1 MVQVRIVL
9 AATLLVMVT
18 VAIFVGVYFGVD
30 RNTQPSNHVYLK
42 AAVAAD
48 AGPCSVIGRDILK
61 KGGSA
66 VDACIAA
73 LLCVG
78 LMNAHSM
85 GIGGGLFITIYNAK
99 NDTVETIDAR
109 ETAPRNATENMFG
122 NSTDLSQK
130 GGLSIAVPGEIRGYE
145 LAHKRHGKLPW
156 KDLFQPSIDLA
167 EKGFPLGRAL
177 AKALARHNKTVIKDV
192 ALCEV
197 FCRNGG
203 GDVLKENDTIKFP
216 KLANTYR
223 KIAQEGA
230 DAFYRGELAHNLV
243 TDIQA
248 AGGIITMED
257 LRDYVP
263 VLDMEPLSV
272 MVGEYTMAVPNAPAS
287 GPVLSLILN
296 ILNGYNL
303 TSDSVASTEK
313 KILTYHRI
321 TEAFRFAYAKRTLL
335 GDRAF
340 LNITSVRI
348 LSITFANI
356 DFKIF
361 LSFSPLAKLIE
372 NITSQSYADELRGKI
387 TDWTTHNISYYEPEF
402 YLPDDHGTTH
412 ISVVAED
419 GSAVAATSTI
429 NQYLGSKFLSRST
442 GILLNNEMDDF
453 SSPLITNGFGVPP
466 SPNNFIRPG
475 KRPMSSMC
483 PTIIFDKERRVKM
496 VVGGSGGTKITTSI
510 AQVILKALF
519 FDYDLKKAVTEPRL
533 HNQLSPNATVA
544 EPDFDKNILEGLAK
558 KNHEIEILKSTGA
571 VVQAIVRYKDG
582 LHAQSDPRK
591 WAYAAGY

>member
-1 MVQVRIVL
+1 MVKKMIIAAL
-9 AATLLVMVT
+9 ALLLLASVAT
-18 VAIFVGVYFGVD
+18 FVGVFFGVG
-30 RNTQPSNHVYLK
+30 RRKQPGEQVYLK

-48 AGPCSVIGRDILK
+48 AGPCSEVGRDILK

-66 VDACIAA
+66 VDASIAA

-85 GIGGGLFITIYNAK
+85 GIGGGLFFTIYNAK
-99 NDTVETIDAR
+99 TGMVETIDAR
-109 ETAPRNATENMFG
+109 ETAPSNATENMFG

-145 LAHKRHGKLPW
+145 MAHRRHGKLPW

-177 AKALARHNKTVIKDV
+177 ASALSRHNKTIIKDE

-197 FCRNGG
+197 FCGKDG
-203 GDVLKENDTIKFP
+203 YVLKENDTIIFT
-216 KLANTYR
+216 KLAETYK
-223 KIAQEGA
+223 KIAEEGPN
-230 DAFYRGELAHNLV
+230 AFYQGQLAQNLV

-248 AGGIITMED
+248 AGGIITMAD
-257 LRDYVP
+257 LKDYVP
-263 VLDMEPLSV
+263 VLDEKPIRV
-272 MVGEYTMAVPNAPAS
+272 NVGEYTMAVPNAPAS

-296 ILNGYNL
+296 ILNGYNF
-303 TSDSVASTEK
+303 TSDSMATTEK

-321 TEAFRFAYAKRTLL
+321 VEAFRFAYAKRTLL
-335 GDRAF
+335 GDPAF
-340 LNITSVRI
+340 LNIT
-348 LSITFANI
+348 
-356 DFKIF
+356 D
-361 LSFSPLAKLIE
+361 LIQ
-372 NITSQSYADELRGKI
+372 NMTSSSYADDLREKI
-387 TDWTTHNISYYEPEF
+387 TDDSTHHMNYYEPEF
-402 YLPDDHGTTH
+402 YLPENHGTSH
-412 ISVVAED
+412 LSVVAED

-429 NQYLGSKFLSRST
+429 NQFLGSKVMSRST

-483 PTIIFDKERRVKM
+483 PTILFDKNNKVKM
-496 VVGGSGGTKITTSI
+496 VVGGSGGTKITTSV
-510 AQVILKALF
+510 AQVILNALF
-519 FDYDLKKAVTEPRL
+519 FDYNLNKSVSDPRL

-544 EPDFDKNILEGLAK
+544 EPDFDKSVLAGLAL
-558 KNHEIEILKSTGA
+558 KNHETEFLKSTGA
-571 VVQAIVRYKDG
+571 VVQAVVRYEDG
-582 LHAQSDPRK
+582 LHAKSDPRK

>member
-1 MVQVRIVL
+1 MVKITIIVAL
-9 AATLLVMVT
+9 AMLLLASVAT
-18 VAIFVGVYFGVD
+18 FVGVFFGVG
-30 RNTQPSNHVYLK
+30 RRKQPGEQVYLK

-48 AGPCSVIGRDILK
+48 AGPCSEVGRDILM

-66 VDACIAA
+66 VDASIAA

-85 GIGGGLFITIYNAK
+85 GIGGGLFFNIYNATTG
-99 NDTVETIDAR
+99 TVETIDAR

-145 LAHKRHGKLPW
+145 MAHTRHGKLPW

-177 AKALARHNKTVIKDV
+177 ASAVSSHKKTIVADE

-197 FCRNGG
+197 FCGKN
-203 GDVLKENDTIKFP
+203 GDVLKENDTIKFT
-216 KLANTYR
+216 KLAETYR
-223 KIAQEGA
+223 TIAEKGPN
-230 DAFYRGELAHNLV
+230 AFYEGQLAQNLV
-243 TDIQA
+243 SDIQA
-248 AGGIITMED
+248 AGGLVTMED
-257 LRDYVP
+257 LKDYVP
-263 VLDMEPLSV
+263 VLDKKPLRV
-272 MVGEYTMAVPNAPAS
+272 NVGEYNMAVPNAPAS

-296 ILNGYNL
+296 ILNGYNF
-303 TSDSVASTEK
+303 TSDSMATTEK
-313 KILTYHRI
+313 RILTYHRVV
-321 TEAFRFAYAKRTLL
+321 EAFRFAYAKRTLL
-335 GDRAF
+335 GDPVY
-340 LNITSVRI
+340 LNIT
-348 LSITFANI
+348 
-356 DFKIF
+356 D
-361 LSFSPLAKLIE
+361 LIR
-372 NITSQSYADELRGKI
+372 NMTSRSYADELREKI
-387 TDWTTHNISYYEPEF
+387 TDDSTHHMNYYEPEF
-402 YLPDDHGTTH
+402 YLPENHGTSH

-429 NQYLGSKFLSRST
+429 NQYLGSKVMSRST

-483 PTIIFDKERRVKM
+483 PTILFDKNNNVKM

-510 AQVILKALF
+510 AQVILNALF
-519 FDYDLKKAVTEPRL
+519 FDYDLVKAVSDPRL

-544 EPDFDKNILEGLAK
+544 EPAFEKSILEGLAL
-558 KNHEIEILKSTGA
+558 KNHETEFLKSSGA
-571 VVQAIVRYKDG
+571 VVQAVVRYEDG